1 MKYAKG
7 LTLTEVMIATTIMG
21 IIAAVALPS
30 YQRYV
35 QRSQLSEAFDAM
47 AAYRMR
53 MDQSFHDNGNYGT
66 GACSAAVPPAGPRFS
81 YACALTNAGQ
91 GFMVTATGSGN
102 MAGYTFS
109 VDDAGNR
116 STTAFPSG
124 SGLPRPCWLTKVG
137 EC

>member
-7 LTLTEVMIATTIMG
+7 LTLTEVMIATTVMG
-21 IIAAVALPS
+21 IIAAIALPS
-30 YQRYV
+30 YNRYV

-47 AAYRMR
+47 SAYRMR
-53 MDQSFHDNGNYGT
+53 MDQALHDNGNYGT
-66 GACSAAVPPAGPRFS
+66 GACARAVPPAGPRFS

-91 GFMVTATGSGN
+91 GFTLTATGAGN
-102 MAGYTFS
+102 MNGYVFT

-116 STTAFPSG
+116 TTTAFPNADS
-124 SGLPRPCWLTKVG
+124 LPRPCWLTKVR

>member
-7 LTLTEVMIATTIMG
+7 LTLTEVMIATTIMA
-21 IIAAVALPS
+21 IIASIALPS

-53 MDQSFHDNGNYGT
+53 MDQSFHDNGNYGA
-66 GACSAAVPPAGPRFS
+66 GACSSAVPPAGARFS

-91 GFMVTATGSGN
+91 GFILTATGLGG
-102 MAGYTFS
+102 MTGYGFTVDEAGT
-109 VDDAGNR
+109 R
-116 STTAFPSG
+116 STTAFPTAST
-124 SGLPRPCWLTKVG
+124 LPAPCWLTKVG
-137 EC
+137 DC